1 MFRFVI
7 SGNIRK
13 AVSLENM
20 RNFFVVS
27 VSWSIRNFL
36 EVDFFIFWAWTE
48 KCRFKFLFFFYFF
61 FIFFFFFTF
70 VFYGREGGVGKEE
83 ALGLESAG
91 FNFRKYKTFLIADSE
106 SSISQNKKLF
116 LILELKSS
124 ISQNIRDFFGGVVP
138 GSP

>member
-1 MFRFVI
+1 MWFPFPEA
-7 SGNIRK
+7 S
-13 AVSLENM
+13 E
-20 RNFFVVS
+20 
-27 VSWSIRNFL
+27 
-36 EVDFFIFWAWTE
+36 IFSRWI
-48 KCRFKFLFFFYFF
+48 FLFFEHGLKSAGLNFF
-61 FIFFFFFTF
+61 FFYIFFFTF

>member
-48 KCRFKFLFFFYFF
+48 KCRFKFLFFLH
-61 FIFFFFFTF
+61 FFFTF

-124 ISQNIRDFFGGVVP
+124 ISQNIRDFLGGVVP